1 METTLL
7 LNLFLSYALSSI
19 ILKASSMLNRRHLI
33 QAAALSAMP
42 MGMVL
47 AQSAFPS
54 KPLRIVVPF
63 GAGGVAD
70 LTARA
75 VAQQLSVNLGQ
86 PVVIDNRPGAGG
98 IVAAELV
105 AKSDPDGHTL
115 LLMSNGT
122 AVSAGLFKT
131 LPFNPRTD
139 FAPISLLGLFDIAIA
154 VPESSPYKTLAE
166 LISFGRANPGQL
178 NIGTIN
184 IGSTQH
190 LAAELLR
197 TQANLIA
204 QIIPYNGTPAVINA
218 LRGGQ
223 VDVVVEILGPLKPQ
237 INAKAVR
244 LLGVMGANRP
254 KDQPQVP
261 VVRELPGLSNFN
273 VSSWNALAA
282 PGKTPANVVSRLNAE
297 VVKVL
302 TDPAMVQRLA
312 GFNVQAQSSSS
323 AQLAQLLDSDIKRW
337 TEVIQKA
344 GVPQQ

>member
-1 METTLL
+1 M
-7 LNLFLSYALSSI
+7 I
-19 ILKASSMLNRRHLI
+19 NRRHIVAGGSIAMAFLPG
-33 QAAALSAMP
+33 LST
-42 MGMVL
+42 
-47 AQSAFPS
+47 AQQAFPS

-75 VAQQLSVNLGQ
+75 IGQKLSEQMGQ

-98 IVAAELV
+98 VVAGELV
-105 AKSDPDGHTL
+105 TKAEPDGHTL

-122 AVSAGLFKT
+122 AVSAALFRR

-139 FAPISLLGLFDIAIA
+139 FAPVSLLGLFDMAVV
-154 VPESSPYKTLAE
+154 VPENSPHKTLAD
-166 LISFGRANPGQL
+166 LIAFGRANPGRL

-197 TQANLIA
+197 IQGNLIA
-204 QIIPYNGTPAVINA
+204 QIVPYNGTPAVINA

-223 VDVVVEILGPLKPQ
+223 VDFAVEILGPLKPQ
-237 INAKAVR
+237 IAANAVR
-244 LLGVMGANRP
+244 LLGVMGEQRP
-254 KDQPQVP
+254 REMPQVP

-282 PGKTPANVVSRLNAE
+282 PAGTPRAVVDKLSAE
-297 VVKVL
+297 VAQAL
-302 TDPAMVQRLA
+302 AEPDMVRKFA
-312 GFNVQAQSSSS
+312 AFNVQAKASTP
-323 AQLAQLLDSDIKRW
+323 AQLGQLLERDIARW
-337 TEVIQKA
+337 ADVIQRA
-344 GVPQQ
+344 GIAQQ